1 MEGKP
6 LHIYFSVT
14 CSNFQNFWTKF
25 IQWWNNKNNDSTSL
39 IKEHMI
45 ITKFYIYTASRNE
58 GDYFLGCLLSFH
70 Y

>member
-14 CSNFQNFWTKF
+14 CFNFQNFWTKF
-25 IQWWNNKNNDSTSL
+25 IQWWNNKNNDSISL

-45 ITKFYIYTASRNE
+45 ITKFRFI
-58 GDYFLGCLLSFH
+58 LLLEMREIIFWDAF
-70 Y
+70 